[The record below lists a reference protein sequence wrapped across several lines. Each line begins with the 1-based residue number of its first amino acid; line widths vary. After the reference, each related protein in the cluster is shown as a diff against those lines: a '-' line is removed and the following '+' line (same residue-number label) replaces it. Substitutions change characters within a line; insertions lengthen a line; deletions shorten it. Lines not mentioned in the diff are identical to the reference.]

1 MDAEI
6 VQLAELAGPYLTAAA
21 GAYGAAVLKRTED
34 AAADATVNVGRRILQ
49 AVWRHRD
56 EAGQA
61 ALEAA
66 VTDVGDDPQDGDA
79 AATLR
84 QYIKRALRDDAE
96 LRAELAALLPAPTP
110 GAVTIN
116 STGDRNNVAHTIGTA
131 ISGDITTPRP

>member
-21 GAYGAAVLKRTED
+21 GAYGAAVLNRAED

-49 AVWRHRD
+49 AVWRRRD
-56 EAGQA
+56 GAGQA

-66 VTDVGDDPQDGDA
+66 VSDVGDDPEDSDA
-79 AATLR
+79 AAALR
-84 QYIKRALRDDAE
+84 QQIKRALREDAV
-96 LRAELAALLPAPTP
+96 LRAELTALLPAPGT
-110 GAVTIN
+110 VTIN

-131 ISGDITTPRP
+131 ISGDITPPRPS

>member
-6 VQLAELAGPYLTAAA
+6 VQLAEMAGPYLTAAA
-21 GAYGAAVLKRTED
+21 GAYGAAVLSRAED

-49 AVWRHRD
+49 AVWRRRD

-66 VTDVGDDPQDGDA
+66 VTDVGDDPEDSDA

-84 QYIKRALRDDAE
+84 QQIKRALRDDAE
-96 LRAELAALLPAPTP
+96 LRVQLAALLPTPTP

-131 ISGDITTPRP
+131 ISGDITPSRP